1 MKTFLSITV
10 LFALSIASI
19 AQSDA
24 CTASYYHDK
33 FEGRRTASG
42 ATFRQDSLMCAHK
55 SLPFGTYIR
64 VTNLKNDSSVVVQ
77 VTDRLPQS
85 SKRCVDL
92 TTRAAKQ
99 LNFIASGLTKVSIEV
114 LGTSKSEEDEKGEK
128 SNDEN
133 VPAIKE

>member
-1 MKTFLSITV
+1 MKTFLFIAV
-10 LFALSIASI
+10 FCIVSIANL

-33 FEGRRTASG
+33 FEDRKTSSG

-64 VTNLKNDSSVVVQ
+64 VTNLKNDSSVVVK

-92 TTRAAKQ
+92 TTRAARQ
-99 LNFIASGLTKVSIEV
+99 LNFIAAGLTQVSIEV
-114 LGTSKSEEDEKGEK
+114 LVQSKEEEREEK
-128 SNDEN
+128 SGAETD
-133 VPAIKE
+133 PAIKE

>member
-1 MKTFLSITV
+1 ITV
-10 LFALSIASI
+10 FCTASLFLV
-19 AQSDA
+19 AQSDP
-24 CTASYYHDK
+24 CTASYYHNK

-42 ATFRQDSLMCAHK
+42 ETFRQDSLMCAHK

-64 VTNLKNDSSVVVQ
+64 VTNLKNDSSVVVK

-99 LNFIASGLTKVSIEV
+99 LNFIVSGLTKVSIEV
-114 LGTSKSEEDEKGEK
+114 LGTSKEEEKENQEKK
-128 SNDEN
+128 SNTE